1 MFRGGTA
8 VKYITIAFFFAAS
21 PVLAG
26 SLSDPVVTPD
36 VVVAEAVADSS
47 SADGLIVAVWLATLL
62 AAAGGAF

>member
-1 MFRGGTA
+1 M
-8 VKYITIAFFFAAS
+8 KYILVAAFFAAS
-21 PVLAG
+21 PALAG

-47 SADGLIVAVWLATLL
+47 NADGLIIAVWLATLL

>member
-1 MFRGGTA
+1 MKYFA
-8 VKYITIAFFFAAS
+8 VAIVFAAA
-21 PVLAG
+21 PVWAG

-47 SADGLIVAVWLATLL
+47 GADGLIVAVWLATLL